1 MTTSV
6 GSGDPTLALNNLPEP
21 DPNNVAAFQQ
31 AMDGAE
37 VQMLAPVEAGD
48 VVNTESIGRRRVD
61 EDDMHVGLDAISE
74 LFESLTPEDLIKIK
88 KEASEWE
95 LREAYT
101 GKVSEQAS
109 QGLDSVT
116 QGE

>member
-1 MTTSV
+1 MTA
-6 GSGDPTLALNNLPEP
+6 GAGAADPTLALNNLPEP
-21 DPNNVAAFQQ
+21 DPQNVAAFQQ

-37 VQMLAPVEAGD
+37 VQMGLPLEAGD
-48 VVNTESIGRRRVD
+48 VVNAESVGRRRMD
-61 EDDMHVGLDAISE
+61 EDEMHVGLDAIDA
-74 LFESLTPEDLIKIK
+74 LFESLSPEDVIRIK

-101 GKVSEQAS
+101 GKVSELAS